1 MQVHS
6 QILASDI
13 PKTLRMP
20 SHDLLSGC
28 ASQLYALVHV
38 LSRGSSL
45 VGVPLREWAS
55 LVRGLDSEVP
65 AEQQLE
71 ALLLKALSLGARY
84 EVGCVVN
91 LAVVV
96 SVVIQGVSH
105 RSIHDMRTSI
115 YVRA

>member
-1 MQVHS
+1 M
-6 QILASDI
+6 
-13 PKTLRMP
+13 
-20 SHDLLSGC
+20 
-28 ASQLYALVHV
+28 HV

-45 VGVPLREWAS
+45 VGVPLREWAC

-91 LAVVV
+91 LAIVVI
-96 SVVIQGVSH
+96 VVIQCVSH
-105 RSIHDMRTSI
+105 GSIHDMRTSI